1 LTSRPCQGCPI
12 ARDGPAGIAGGAA
25 AGDGVGVVGA
35 GSDTGPVGIVETDRA
50 RDATEVHAV
59 DRWCYLGAARCEPDL
74 AHALEDRPRFDYDH
88 YRILSRYLARP
99 GARVVPLDACTASS

>member
-1 LTSRPCQGCPI
+1 
-12 ARDGPAGIAGGAA
+12 
-25 AGDGVGVVGA
+25 
-35 GSDTGPVGIVETDRA
+35 VGIVETDRS

-74 AHALEDRPRFDYDH
+74 AQALEDRPRFDYDH